1 MSVDPCIIVQFLV
14 KIQQD
19 ATVYQTFIIPY
30 LYEAQ
35 HVSGYTPPV
44 IRSLKMHK
52 WPLVLHTW
60 KVDGRCQ
67 VVTWQHPATTRP
79 TTFRVWKTRGCQCSF
94 RFLMMGGVSPE
105 TCRASYKYGI
115 INFSYIVESCWF
127 FFVNC
132 TMMHGST
139 DIKFNTSVWL
149 APFELLHAKTDVK
162 KTTKRKAGKFTAF

>member
-1 MSVDPCIIVQFLV
+1 MKIDLMSVDPCIIVQFLV

-67 VVTWQHPATTRP
+67 VVT
-79 TTFRVWKTRGCQCSF
+79 
-94 RFLMMGGVSPE
+94 
-105 TCRASYKYGI
+105 
-115 INFSYIVESCWF
+115 
-127 FFVNC
+127 
-132 TMMHGST
+132 
-139 DIKFNTSVWL
+139 
-149 APFELLHAKTDVK
+149 
-162 KTTKRKAGKFTAF
+162 